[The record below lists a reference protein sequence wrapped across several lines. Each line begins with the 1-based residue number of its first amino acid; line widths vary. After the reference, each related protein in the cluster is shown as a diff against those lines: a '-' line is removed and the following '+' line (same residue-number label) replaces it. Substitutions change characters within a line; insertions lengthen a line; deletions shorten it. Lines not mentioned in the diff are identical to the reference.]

1 MQEQL
6 PRHEEHE
13 VFLTVYVF
21 QAGRG
26 MLPHPKRFALITFN
40 HFA

>member
-13 VFLTVYVF
+13 VFISAFLRELRAFVVKNSLRLL
-21 QAGRG
+21 Q
-26 MLPHPKRFALITFN
+26 P
-40 HFA
+40 

>member
-21 QAGRG
+21 QAGRD
-26 MLPHPKRFALITFN
+26 MLSRSKRFALINGN